1 MKRNF
6 LTFSVTFALA
16 SLLLGQS
23 SASAIFLLIA
33 PGARAGGTGEAQV
46 AAADDAYASYWNP
59 AALAFLPKSEIV
71 GQRSS
76 WLPNLASDMNYN
88 YLGMRRNVPGV
99 GTFGGHIIYLDLGE
113 QERTDAD
120 GVTLGTFSSYM
131 TAITAGFGTYL
142 SPTSSIGINVK
153 IIHQFLTDVTT
164 GSEGGKGVSTD
175 FAFDLAYYR
184 RQFIFRKLDFGVMV
198 SNIGPKISFID
209 VDQAD
214 PAPTNLKAGIKWRI
228 FDSEFNKLSLLY
240 DVNKM
245 LVGAHPPIDKDG
257 NGRIGGYNADGDL
270 SPDGE
275 YGENGKRESSYTDP
289 WYVAIITSWYDDWL
303 YGGDVDKDSDGIIN
317 EDTEKGNESEG
328 SFTNEIESLTHN
340 IGVEYWYS
348 SYFAIRAGYIYDK
361 PGKIHNP
368 TFGVGI
374 RYGAY
379 GFDFGYIYGEQ
390 GHPLANT
397 MRFSLNMGF

>member
-1 MKRNF
+1 MKRIF
-6 LTFSVTFALA
+6 HTFSVTFALA
-16 SLLLGQS
+16 GLLFGQS

-33 PGARAGGTGEAQV
+33 PGAKAGGTGEAQV

-71 GQRSS
+71 GQRSA

-88 YLGMRRNVPGV
+88 YLGYRRNVPGV
-99 GTFGGHIIYLDLGE
+99 GTFGGHLIYLDLGE
-113 QERTDAD
+113 QLRTTETGAPD
-120 GVTLGTFSSYM
+120 GSFSSYM
-131 TAITAGFGTYL
+131 AAFTVGFGTFL
-142 SPTSSIGINVK
+142 SPKSSIGINVK
-153 IIHQFLTDVTT
+153 IIHQFLTNVGTAR
-164 GSEGGKGVSTD
+164 EEGKGVSTD

-184 RQFIFRKLDFGVMV
+184 RQFMFKKLDFGLMV

-214 PAPTNLKAGIKWRI
+214 PAPTNLKVGIKWHI

-240 DVNKM
+240 DVNKL
-245 LVGAHPPIDKDG
+245 LVGSHPSIDKDG
-257 NGRIGGYNADGDL
+257 NGIIGGYNEDGDI
-270 SPDGE
+270 SPDDGYSKKGE
-275 YGENGKRESSYTDP
+275 RESSYTDP
-289 WYVAIITSWYDDWL
+289 WYFAIFTSWYDDWM
-303 YGGDVDKDSDGIIN
+303 YGGDVDKDSNGKIDPD
-317 EDTEKGNESEG
+317 EEGNESEG
-328 SFTNEIESLTHN
+328 SFTNELESITHN
-340 IGVEYWYS
+340 IGFEYWYS
-348 SYFAIRAGYIYDK
+348 NYFAIRAGYIYDK

-374 RYGAY
+374 RYGLY

-390 GHPLANT
+390 GHPLENT